1 MKTARKHLFRI
12 TSILLCFV
20 MLLVFMPQSILA
32 ESGEL
37 LGGNDPDTVL
47 EEQKSEPAY
56 VLGEMIDD
64 TMTLDEASEYSGIG
78 RNTLYRLT
86 NQNNCPFV
94 LWVGSKRRIK
104 RKQLDEFI
112 SRSYSI

>member
-1 MKTARKHLFRI
+1 MSEEYNNGGPPLKHIIPFWEK
-12 TSILLCFV
+12 
-20 MLLVFMPQSILA
+20 A
-32 ESGEL
+32 
-37 LGGNDPDTVL
+37 
-47 EEQKSEPAY
+47 
-56 VLGEMIDD
+56 

-104 RKQLDEFI
+104 RKQLDELVLCQDLAQVKMRNL
-112 SRSYSI
+112 SSS

>member
-1 MKTARKHLFRI
+1 MSEEYNNGGPPLKHIIPFWEK
-12 TSILLCFV
+12 
-20 MLLVFMPQSILA
+20 A
-32 ESGEL
+32 
-37 LGGNDPDTVL
+37 
-47 EEQKSEPAY
+47 
-56 VLGEMIDD
+56 

-104 RKQLDEFI
+104 RKQIVLDLMTKSQVCDLENRI
-112 SRSYSI
+112 LGDSHSSK